1 MSLRSRE
8 SLINGTPGGQALLER
23 EERESQQCA
32 DILLSGL
39 VITEL
44 QYSGSFN
51 QSLYLVNV

>member
-1 MSLRSRE
+1 MSLRSTE

-23 EERESQQCA
+23 EESQQCA

-44 QYSGSFN
+44 QYRGSFN
-51 QSLYLVNV
+51 QSLGLVNV